1 MNLAT
6 RAALYNA
13 LLFPGWGH
21 FYLKKYKR
29 GLIFILTVLAGMLS
43 LCWTITQVA
52 YNILKANPFPKGTAD
67 VATVIKLSMDSTKAI
82 NSNKLSLILLLIV
95 LLWIISIIDAYRLGK
110 KQMEKLTNSANQP
123 VVSLP
128 V

>member
-6 RAALYNA
+6 KAAIYNA

-29 GLIFILTVLAGMLS
+29 GMIFILPVLAGMLS
-43 LCWTITQVA
+43 ICWTIVQVA
-52 YNILKANPFPKGTAD
+52 ISILKANPLKKGAVDITNVLQLSAD
-67 VATVIKLSMDSTKAI
+67 ATKAI
-82 NSNKLSLILLLIV
+82 DSNNNISLILLFMILFWIV
-95 LLWIISIIDAYRLGK
+95 SIIDAYQLGK
-110 KQMEKLTNSANQP
+110 KQMVTTCANQQST
-123 VVSLP
+123 SLP

>member
-29 GLIFILTVLAGMLS
+29 GLIFILPVLAGLLS
-43 LCWTITQVA
+43 LCWAITQVA
-52 YNILKANPFPKGTAD
+52 YNILKVNPLKKGAVDITA
-67 VATVIKLSMDSTKAI
+67 VLQLSADATKAI
-82 NSNKLSLILLLIV
+82 DSNNISLILLLMII
-95 LLWIISIIDAYRLGK
+95 LWIISIIDAYRLGK
-110 KQMEKLTNSANQP
+110 KQIQESNIP
-123 VVSLP
+123 E
-128 V
+128 